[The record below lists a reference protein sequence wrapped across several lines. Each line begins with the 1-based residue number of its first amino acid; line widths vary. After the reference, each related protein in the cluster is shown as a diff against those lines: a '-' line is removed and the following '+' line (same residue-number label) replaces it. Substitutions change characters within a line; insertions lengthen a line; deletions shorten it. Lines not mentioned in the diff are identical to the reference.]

1 MARISTYTIDSSI
14 DGTEFILGRE
24 ADGTTKQFS
33 MSALQ
38 TFLATSESSST
49 SFGAG
54 SFSGLLAA
62 AGNATVGG
70 TIGVTGLSTLASVDI
85 GGGNIDG
92 TIIGASSA
100 AVATIT
106 DLTITGDL
114 NLGAS
119 TPGTSGQYL
128 RSAGDGAV
136 PTWDTASLNDL
147 SDVLIADNSIYIGH
161 DPTATDS
168 TAQYN
173 VAVSVTAL
181 DAITTGDKNI
191 AIGHNA
197 LTAATTSTGNV
208 AIGYLAGQEITTTS
222 GRSTLVG
229 FQAGTAITTGDG
241 STAVGYSAL
250 QTNTTGLYST
260 AIGAEALKSLNSSGG
275 NTPSNNTAVGFKAG
289 TTATYGSKGT
299 YIGSQAG
306 EAVTIASD
314 NTFIGA
320 LAGTAT
326 TTGNQNTA
334 VGSGALDTN
343 ITGSDNTAVGFEAL
357 FTATGSGNVA
367 IGSAA
372 GKLTD
377 TGDSNVFI
385 GNSAA
390 MSNTSGGSNVAVG
403 FRAIRVN
410 TVGSNNVAIGGST
423 LSTNVDGSKA
433 VAIGSSAL
441 TNQDPASPSDTYNV
455 AIGYESGKLISTG
468 TQNTLLGSLA
478 GDDLTTGGKNLG
490 LGYNVSFSS
499 NAAENQIVIGN
510 QAAGHGDN
518 IIVLGNTN
526 VTSIEPGVNTAT
538 LGSSSY
544 PFQDLFLGRQMTL
557 SHMQANSNNQDL
569 TISQF
574 DGSEVARVHDGSA
587 TRPTGM
593 TGIGYG
599 FGFKMPVLSVDA
611 NSSDTTVTLTAAESG
626 SIIQCDAD
634 TNNVIFNLPVIDA
647 ANKAGLTYTFV
658 NTTAVDSG
666 HEVIINTS
674 GTDGNDKF
682 LMYGFNGATSIR
694 TVTGDT
700 LKIPNS
706 AAIGT
711 VVRITCLASGA
722 SNAAE
727 IWLAEVFGESAVTN
741 S

>member
-1 MARISTYTIDSSI
+1 MARISTYTVDSSI

-38 TFLATSESSST
+38 TFLATSELSTT

-70 TIGVTGLSTLASVDI
+70 TLGVTGLSTLASVDI

-100 AVATIT
+100 AAATIT

-147 SDVLIADNSIYIGH
+147 SDVLIASSSIYIGH

-168 TAQYN
+168 TAEYN
-173 VAVSVTAL
+173 VAVGVTAL

-197 LTAATTSTGNV
+197 LTAATISTGNV
-208 AIGYLAGQEITTTS
+208 AIGYLAGQAITTTS
-222 GRSTLVG
+222 VRSTLVG
-229 FQAGTAITTGDG
+229 FQAGSGITSGDG

-250 QTNTTGLYST
+250 ETNTTGLYST

-275 NTPSNNTAVGFKAG
+275 NTPSDNTAVGFKAG
-289 TTATYGSKGT
+289 TAATYGDRGT

-306 EAVTIASD
+306 EAVTTADD
-314 NTFIGA
+314 NTFVGA
-320 LAGTAT
+320 KAGTAT
-326 TTGNQNTA
+326 TTGAYNTAVGTEALGTNTTDSHNTAVGYRALFTATSTRNVA
-334 VGSGALDTN
+334 VGSGAGSLTDTGGSNVFVGFNSAAANTSGSSN
-343 ITGSDNTAVGFEAL
+343 IAIGARVLEANTVGSD
-357 FTATGSGNVA
+357 NVA
-367 IGSAA
+367 IGISA
-372 GKLTD
+372 LT
-377 TGDSNVFI
+377 
-385 GNSAA
+385 
-390 MSNTSGGSNVAVG
+390 
-403 FRAIRVN
+403 
-410 TVGSNNVAIGGST
+410 
-423 LSTNVDGSKA
+423 TNVDGSKA
-433 VAIGSSAL
+433 VAVGTSAL
-441 TNQDPASPSDTYNV
+441 NAQEPSGATDTYNV
-455 AIGYESGKLISTG
+455 AIGHESGKLISTSV
-468 TQNTLLGSLA
+468 QNTLLGGLA
-478 GDDLTTGGKNLG
+478 GDALTTGSGNTG
-490 LGYNVSFSS
+490 LGYNVSFSAKTAS
-499 NAAENQIVIGN
+499 NQTVIDNG
-510 QAAGHGDN
+510 AFGHGDN
-518 IIVLGNTN
+518 IQVIGNAS
-526 VTSIEPGVNTAT
+526 VTSIEPAGASSAS

-544 PFQDLFLGRQMTL
+544 PFQDLFLGRQI
-557 SHMQANSNNQDL
+557 QARTDDSDL
-569 TISQF
+569 LINQF
-574 DGSEVARVHDGSA
+574 DGNEAARVHDGSDSA
-587 TRPTGM
+587 SLPTGA
-593 TGIGYG
+593 TGIGHG
-599 FGFKMPVLSVDA
+599 FGFKMPIISVDA
-611 NSSDTTVTLTAAESG
+611 SSSDKTIGLTAGQSG

-634 TNNVIFNLPVIDA
+634 THNVIFNLPVIDA

-666 HEVIINTS
+666 HTVTINTS

-682 LMYGFNGATSIR
+682 LMYGFNGATSISD
-694 TVTGDT
+694 VAGDT
-700 LKIPNS
+700 LTIPNS

-711 VVRITCLASGA
+711 VVKITCLGSGA

-727 IWLAEVFGESAVTN
+727 IWLAEVFGASAVTN